1 MNVFLYPGK
10 TRTELEL
17 DLQLFTAALYLAAS
31 EVTGGDPQ
39 AVELQLRAWLARCP
53 DVAVRAAML
62 RQRRELMAFE
72 GVPQ

>member
-1 MNVFLYPGK
+1 MNSFLYPAK

-31 EVTGGDPQ
+31 EATGGDPQ
-39 AVELQLRAWLARCP
+39 VVEAQLRAWLETAP
-53 DVAVRAAML
+53 EVAVRAAML